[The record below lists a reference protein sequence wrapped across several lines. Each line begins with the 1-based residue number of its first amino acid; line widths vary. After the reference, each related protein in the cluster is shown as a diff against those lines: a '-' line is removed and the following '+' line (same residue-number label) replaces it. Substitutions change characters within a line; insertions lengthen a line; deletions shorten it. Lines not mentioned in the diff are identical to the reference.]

1 MPYSIKDLEQAGRAI
16 NAHFERRAEQRGE
29 ALARR
34 MLQRTAEGRGLWC
47 LLLWPAWFTIFF
59 ASVSFL
65 EHMLK
70 NILSIAEPP
79 LWVPLACGLLVAT
92 GWYRWGYTRRHPFL
106 STLFGCMVVP
116 SALVLLTMNLAGQ

>member
-47 LLLWPAWFTIFF
+47 LLLWPAWFMVFF
-59 ASVSFL
+59 VSALFL

-70 NILSIAEPP
+70 DILSIAEPQP
-79 LWVPLACGLLVAT
+79 WAPWSAAC
-92 GWYRWGYTRRHPFL
+92 WYRWDYTR
-106 STLFGCMVVP
+106 
-116 SALVLLTMNLAGQ
+116 AGIHFWAP

>member
-70 NILSIAEPP
+70 ESLIQSEIP
-79 LWVPLACGLLVAT
+79 CGT
-92 GWYRWGYTRRHPFL
+92 GMCRQ
-106 STLFGCMVVP
+106 
-116 SALVLLTMNLAGQ
+116 NQ

>member
-1 MPYSIKDLEQAGRAI
+1 MPCIKDLEQAGRAI

-47 LLLWPAWFTIFF
+47 LLLWPAWFMVFF
-59 ASVSFL
+59 ISVSFL

-79 LWVPLACGLLVAT
+79 VWVLLACGLLVAT

-106 STLFGCMVVP
+106 SFLFGCMVVP
-116 SALVLLTMNLAGQ
+116 GALVLLTTHLAGQ

>member
-47 LLLWPAWFTIFF
+47 LLLWPAWFTVFF
-59 ASVSFL
+59 ISGSFL
-65 EHMLK
+65 EHVLK
-70 NILSIAEPP
+70 DILSIAEPP
-79 LWVPLACGLLVAT
+79 FWFPLAGGLLVAT

-106 STLFGCMVVP
+106 STLFGFIWK
-116 SALVLLTMNLAGQ
+116 

>member
-29 ALARR
+29 ALARQ
-34 MLQRTAEGRGLWC
+34 MLQHTAEGRGLWC
-47 LLLWPAWFTIFF
+47 LLLWPVWLMVF
-59 ASVSFL
+59 SVSWLFL

-70 NILSIAEPP
+70 DILSIAEPP
-79 LWVPLACGLLVAT
+79 LWVPLVGGLLVAT

-106 STLFGCMVVP
+106 SALFGFMVF
-116 SALVLLTMNLAGQ
+116 SMALGLSTDLAGQ

>member
-1 MPYSIKDLEQAGRAI
+1 MPCSIKDLEQAGRAI

-47 LLLWPAWFTIFF
+47 LLLWPAWFMVFF
-59 ASVSFL
+59 VSALFL
-65 EHMLK
+65 GHMLED
-70 NILSIAEPP
+70 ILSIAEPLP
-79 LWVPLACGLLVAT
+79 WVPLVGGLLVAT

-106 STLFGCMVVP
+106 SALFGFMVLP
-116 SALVLLTMNLAGQ
+116 SALVLLTNLAGQ

>member
-47 LLLWPAWFTIFF
+47 LLLWPAWFIVFS
-59 ASVSFL
+59 ASWLFL
-65 EHMLK
+65 EHVLK
-70 NILSIAEPP
+70 NILSIAESP
-79 LWVPLACGLLVAT
+79 LWVSLAGGLLVAI

-106 STLFGCMVVP
+106 SALFGYMVL
-116 SALVLLTMNLAGQ
+116 SIALVLLTDLAGQ

>member
-47 LLLWPAWFTIFF
+47 LLLWPAWFMVFF
-59 ASVSFL
+59 LSGSFL
-65 EHMLK
+65 EHVLK
-70 NILSIAEPP
+70 DILSIAEPP
-79 LWVPLACGLLVAT
+79 FWVLLVGGLLVAT

-116 SALVLLTMNLAGQ
+116 GALVLLTNLAGQ

>member
-29 ALARR
+29 ALARQ
-34 MLQRTAEGRGLWC
+34 MLQRTAEGRGFWC
-47 LLLWPAWFTIFF
+47 LLLWPAWFMVFF
-59 ASVSFL
+59 ASALFL

-79 LWVPLACGLLVAT
+79 FWVLLAGSLLVAI

-106 STLFGCMVVP
+106 GAMFGFMVVP
-116 SALVLLTMNLAGQ
+116 IALGLLTGLAGQ

>member
-47 LLLWPAWFTIFF
+47 LLLWPVWFTVFF
-59 ASVSFL
+59 VSALFL

-70 NILSIAEPP
+70 DMLSIDEPP
-79 LWVPLACGLLVAT
+79 FWVPLAGGLLAAT

-106 STLFGCMVVP
+106 AALFGFMVLP
-116 SALVLLTMNLAGQ
+116 SALMLLTDLAGQ